1 MPKIPVPEKITRHH
15 STKTEKAIRLAVEN
29 RFRGD
34 RYDETV
40 PEEFDDEETRAYLW
54 LCEVLRPADVL
65 GEPDRHT
72 MKLAAITI
80 ARLERLDQMAREDPD
95 LLLNKFYN
103 GARNGYISQYLK
115 FCQQLCLSPGARAK
129 VGSLVKNQKA
139 AEDPLIKVLAK

>member
-1 MPKIPVPEKITRHH
+1 MARPTTSAKLIKGAM
-15 STKTEKAIRLAVEN
+15 TKNNKAIRLAVEN

-40 PEEFDDEETRAYLW
+40 PEEFSEEEARAYSW

-103 GARNGYISQYLK
+103 GARNGYIAQYLK

-139 AEDPLIKVLAK
+139 AEDPLLKVLTG

>member
-1 MPKIPVPEKITRHH
+1 MARPTTSAKLIKGAM
-15 STKTEKAIRLAVEN
+15 TKNNKAIRLAVEN

-95 LLLNKFYN
+95 LLLDKYYN

-139 AEDPLIKVLAK
+139 AEDPLIKVLGK

>member
-1 MPKIPVPEKITRHH
+1 MARPTTSAKLIKGAM
-15 STKTEKAIRLAVEN
+15 TKNNKAIRLAVEN

-72 MKLAAITI
+72 VKLAAITI

-95 LLLNKFYN
+95 VLLNKFYN
-103 GARNGYISQYLK
+103 GARNSYIAQYLK

-139 AEDPLIKVLAK
+139 ADDPLIKVLGK